1 MTPLSIAEY
10 IIAALESASLLP
22 DALRAIPLARE
33 RLDIPRAAAHLAAP
47 QAETQGDA
55 APLAAAQA
63 DTPKRPARVDAQAE
77 PIYDETM
84 EVYYLEMRL
93 YSKLEMRL
101 YSKIHAILGLRTK
114 LRGTRVLCPLFHP
127 AGAVSEFVDTI
138 LDAEDDGVI
147 TEDQRVRILS
157 ANLIAVARRPY
168 SRQPV
173 YVSFKVACS
182 LDEGDVRRV
191 EETGDALARVFPEA
205 EVMGFVYGYSI
216 SERGRA
222 RAEAN
227 GVEVVLYRPKRR
239 Y

>member
-10 IIAALESASLLP
+10 IIAALESAPPLL
-22 DALRAIPLARE
+22 DALRAQPLARE
-33 RLDIPRAAAHLAAP
+33 RLDIPRAAAHPAAP
-47 QAETQGDA
+47 QAEAQGDA
-55 APLAAAQA
+55 PPLIAAQSE
-63 DTPKRPARVDAQAE
+63 TRKRPARTDAQAE
-77 PIYDETM
+77 PIYVETM
-84 EVYYLEMRL
+84 KFYHLE
-93 YSKLEMRL
+93 SRL

-114 LRGTRVLCPLFHP
+114 LRGTRVVLPAFIP
-127 AGAVSEFVDTI
+127 AGTVSEFVDTI
-138 LDAEDDGVI
+138 IDAEDDDVI

-157 ANLIAVARRPY
+157 ANLIAVARRQY

-173 YVSFKVACS
+173 YVSFKIACS

-205 EVMGFVYGYSI
+205 EAMGFVYGYSI

-222 RAEAN
+222 RAEAK

>member
-10 IIAALESASLLP
+10 IIAALDAAPPLP

-33 RLDIPRAAAHLAAP
+33 PLDIPRAAAHFAAP
-47 QAETQGDA
+47 QAEAQGDA
-55 APLAAAQA
+55 APLADAQA
-63 DTPKRPARVDAQAE
+63 ETPKRPARIDAQAA

-84 EVYYLEMRL
+84 EVYY
-93 YSKLEMRL
+93 LEMRL

-138 LDAEDDGVI
+138 NDAADDDVV
-147 TEDQRVRILS
+147 TEHQRVRILS

-168 SRQPV
+168 SRQTV
-173 YVSFKVACS
+173 YVSFRVACS
-182 LDEGDVRRV
+182 LDEGDVRRA

-205 EVMGFVYGYSI
+205 EVMGFVYGHSI

-222 RAEAN
+222 RAESK
-227 GVEVVLYRPKRR
+227 GVEVVLYCPKRR

>member
-1 MTPLSIAEY
+1 MPLSIAEY
-10 IIAALESASLLP
+10 IIEALNAASPLP
-22 DALRAIPLARE
+22 DALRAQPLARE
-33 RLDIPRAAAHLAAP
+33 RLNIPRAAAHLAAP
-47 QAETQGDA
+47 QAEAQGDA

-63 DTPKRPARVDAQAE
+63 ETPKRPARIDAQAA
-77 PIYDETM
+77 PIYHETM
-84 EVYYLEMRL
+84 KVYH
-93 YSKLEMRL
+93 LEMRL

-138 LDAEDDGVI
+138 NDAADDDVV
-147 TEDQRVRILS
+147 TEHQRVRILS
-157 ANLIAVARRPY
+157 ANLIAVARRQY

-173 YVSFKVACS
+173 YISFEVAYS
-182 LDEGDVRRV
+182 LDEGDVRRA

-205 EVMGFVYGYSI
+205 EVMGFVYGHSI

-222 RAEAN
+222 RAEAK
-227 GVEVVLYRPKRR
+227 GVEVVLYCPKRR

>member
-1 MTPLSIAEY
+1 MILSIAEY
-10 IIAALESASLLP
+10 IIAALESAPPLL
-22 DALRAIPLARE
+22 DALRVRPLARE
-33 RLDIPRAAAHLAAP
+33 RLDIPCAAAHLATP
-47 QAETQGDA
+47 QAEPQGDA
-55 APLAAAQA
+55 APLTAAQSE
-63 DTPKRPARVDAQAE
+63 TPKRPARVDAQAE
-77 PIYDETM
+77 PIYVETM
-84 EVYYLEMRL
+84 KFYHLE
-93 YSKLEMRL
+93 SRL

-114 LRGTRVLCPLFHP
+114 LRGTRVVLPAFIP
-127 AGAVSEFVDTI
+127 AGTVSEFVDTI
-138 LDAEDDGVI
+138 IDAEDDDVI

-168 SRQPV
+168 SRQTV
-173 YVSFKVACS
+173 YVSFRVACS

-222 RAEAN
+222 LAEAK
-227 GVEVVLYRPKRR
+227 GVEVVLYRSKRR

>member
-10 IIAALESASLLP
+10 IIAALNAAPPLS
-22 DALRAIPLARE
+22 DALRVRSLARE
-33 RLDIPRAAAHLAAP
+33 RLDIARAAARLAAP
-47 QAETQGDA
+47 QAEAQGDVP
-55 APLAAAQA
+55 PLAAAQA
-63 DTPKRPARVDAQAE
+63 DTPKHPARIDAQAV

-84 EVYYLEMRL
+84 EVYY
-93 YSKLEMRL
+93 LEMRL

-138 LDAEDDGVI
+138 NDAADDDVV
-147 TEDQRVRILS
+147 TEHQRVRILS
-157 ANLIAVARRPY
+157 ANLIAVARRQY

-173 YVSFKVACS
+173 YISFEVAYS
-182 LDEGDVRRV
+182 LDEGDVRRA

-222 RAEAN
+222 RAESK

>member
-10 IIAALESASLLP
+10 IIAALDAAPPLP
-22 DALRAIPLARE
+22 DALRALPLARE
-33 RLDIPRAAAHLAAP
+33 RLNIPRAAAHLAAP
-47 QAETQGDA
+47 QAEAQGDA

-63 DTPKRPARVDAQAE
+63 ETPKRLARIDAQAA
-77 PIYDETM
+77 PIYNETM
-84 EVYYLEMRL
+84 EVYY
-93 YSKLEMRL
+93 LEMRL

-138 LDAEDDGVI
+138 NDAADDDVV
-147 TEDQRVRILS
+147 TEHQRVRILS

-168 SRQPV
+168 SRQTV
-173 YVSFKVACS
+173 YVSFRVACS
-182 LDEGDVRRV
+182 LDEGDVRRA

-205 EVMGFVYGYSI
+205 EVMGFVYGHSI

-222 RAEAN
+222 RAEAK
-227 GVEVVLYRPKRR
+227 GVEVVLYCPKRR

>member
-10 IIAALESASLLP
+10 IIAALDAAPPLP
-22 DALRAIPLARE
+22 DALRAQPLARE

-47 QAETQGDA
+47 QAEAQGDA
-55 APLAAAQA
+55 APLNAAQA
-63 DTPKRPARVDAQAE
+63 DTPKRPARIDAQAA

-84 EVYYLEMRL
+84 EVYY
-93 YSKLEMRL
+93 LEMRL

-138 LDAEDDGVI
+138 NDAADDDVV
-147 TEDQRVRILS
+147 TEHQRVRILS

-168 SRQPV
+168 SRQTV
-173 YVSFKVACS
+173 YVSFRVACS
-182 LDEGDVRRV
+182 LDEGDVRRA

-222 RAEAN
+222 RAEAK
-227 GVEVVLYRPKRR
+227 GVEVVLYCPKRR